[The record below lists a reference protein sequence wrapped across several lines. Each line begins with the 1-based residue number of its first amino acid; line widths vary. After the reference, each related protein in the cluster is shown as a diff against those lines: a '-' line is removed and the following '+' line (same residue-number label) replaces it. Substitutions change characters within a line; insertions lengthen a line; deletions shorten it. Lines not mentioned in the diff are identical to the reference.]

1 MYVIGYNGSMIICD
15 IDNTLLRNGTQ
26 PIKKTID
33 YVNSLHTKIVIVTGR
48 EKSQL
53 SETVRAL
60 NAAGVKY
67 SKIMMNPYSYKQS
80 NKWKAEVA
88 EKLKGATLAID
99 DNAGARAA
107 YSKAG
112 IKAIHPD
119 NVPDMEKFWTVFEDN
134 SGY

>member
-1 MYVIGYNGSMIICD
+1 MIICD

-33 YVNSLHTKIVIVTGR
+33 YINSLNTRVVIVTGR
-48 EKSQL
+48 ERSQR
-53 SETVRAL
+53 SETVNAL
-60 NAAGVKY
+60 KAAGIKY
-67 SKIMMNPYSYKQS
+67 SSLLMNPYSYKES

-88 EKLKGATLAID
+88 EKLKEATLAID

-112 IKAIHPD
+112 IKAIHPSD
-119 NVPDMEKFWTVFEDN
+119 VPDMEKFWSIFETD

>member
-1 MYVIGYNGSMIICD
+1 MIICD
-15 IDNTLLRNGTQ
+15 IDDTLLRNGTQ

-33 YVNSLHTKIVIVTGR
+33 YVNSLHTRVVIVTGR

-60 NAAGVKY
+60 HAAGVNY
-67 SKIMMNPYSYKQS
+67 SRIMMNPYSYKES

-88 EKLKGATLAID
+88 KKLSSATLAID
-99 DNAGARAA
+99 DNPGARAA

-112 IKAIHPD
+112 IKAIHPSD
-119 NVPDMEKFWTVFEDN
+119 VPDMEKFWTLN
-134 SGY
+134 

>member
-1 MYVIGYNGSMIICD
+1 MIICD

-33 YVNSLHTKIVIVTGR
+33 YINSLNTRVVIVTGR
-48 EKSQL
+48 EERQRK
-53 SETVRAL
+53 ETVNAL
-60 NAAGVKY
+60 RAAGVKY
-67 SKIMMNPYSYKQS
+67 SSLLMNPYSYKES
-80 NKWKAEVA
+80 NKWKAEA
-88 EKLKGATLAID
+88 AAKLKSATLAID

-112 IKAIHPD
+112 IKAIHPSD
-119 NVPDMEKFWTVFEDN
+119 VPDMEKFWTIFETE